1 MCLAVPAKVLTID
14 GQNAEVEIGGV
25 KRKARLDMMEDVVVG
40 DYVILHAG
48 FAIQKLDEADALE
61 TLELWRE
68 VIEASERV
76 S

>member
-14 GQNAEVEIGGV
+14 GNNAEVDIGGV
-25 KRKARLDMMEDVVVG
+25 KRQARLDMMEDVVVG